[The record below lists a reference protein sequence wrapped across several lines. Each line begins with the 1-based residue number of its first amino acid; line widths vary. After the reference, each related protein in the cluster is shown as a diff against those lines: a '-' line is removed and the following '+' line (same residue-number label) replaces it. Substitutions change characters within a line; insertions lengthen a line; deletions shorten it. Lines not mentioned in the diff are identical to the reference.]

1 MSLYTGK
8 TITLCEVGPRDGLQ
22 NEQKILTTDEKV
34 RLIERAVSSG
44 FKVVEVGSFMSP
56 KAVPQMA
63 DTDEVFRRLAKAPG
77 VEYRALIANM
87 KGLFRAAA
95 CGCVKTKLNVSASET
110 HNLKNLNCTPAE
122 SVARFAP
129 IVEAAA
135 DPEKLAALMAEN
147 GTAAVI
153 PGQKIEVSGSISMA
167 FGSPWD
173 SEIPVST
180 VCSIIDAYLAAGVTE
195 ISLSDASGQAYPGQV
210 YDICE
215 EMKKRYPEVKFWL
228 HFHNT
233 RGLGIANILAGI
245 EAGFA
250 NFDSAFAG
258 VGGCPFVPG
267 ATGNVASEDV
277 VHAMKGCGVHTGI
290 DLDMAIETARRVA
303 EAVGHPTDSSM
314 LRAGRADRIL
324 LRKE

>member
-22 NEQKILTTDEKV
+22 NEQKILSTDEKV
-34 RLIERAVSSG
+34 CLIERAVSSG

-63 DTDEVFRRLAKAPG
+63 DTDEVFRRLTKAPG

-87 KGLFRAAA
+87 KGLERAAD

-129 IVEAAA
+129 IVEAAK
-135 DPEKLAALMAEN
+135 EK
-147 GTAAVI
+147 
-153 PGQKIEVSGSISMA
+153 KIEVSGSISMA

-180 VCSIIDAYLAAGVTE
+180 VCSIIDAYLAAGVSE

-245 EAGFA
+245 EAGFT

>member
-22 NEQKILTTDEKV
+22 NEQKILSTDEKV
-34 RLIERAVSSG
+34 CLIERAVSSG

-63 DTDEVFRRLAKAPG
+63 DTDEVFRRLTKAPG

-87 KGLFRAAA
+87 KGLERAAD

-129 IVEAAA
+129 IVEAAK
-135 DPEKLAALMAEN
+135 EK
-147 GTAAVI
+147 
-153 PGQKIEVSGSISMA
+153 KIEVSGSISMA

-290 DLDMAIETARRVA
+290 DLDMAIETARQVA

>member
-22 NEQKILTTDEKV
+22 NEQKILSTDEKV

-63 DTDEVFRRLAKAPG
+63 DTDEVFRRLTKAPG

-129 IVEAAA
+129 IVEAAK
-135 DPEKLAALMAEN
+135 EK
-147 GTAAVI
+147 
-153 PGQKIEVSGSISMA
+153 KIEVSGSISMA

-245 EAGFA
+245 EAGFT

>member
-34 RLIERAVSSG
+34 CLIERAVSSG

-63 DTDEVFRRLAKAPG
+63 DTDEVFRRLTKAPG

-87 KGLFRAAA
+87 KGLERAAD

-129 IVEAAA
+129 IVEAAK
-135 DPEKLAALMAEN
+135 EK
-147 GTAAVI
+147 
-153 PGQKIEVSGSISMA
+153 KIEVSGSISMA

-180 VCSIIDAYLAAGVTE
+180 VCSIIDAYLAAGVSE

-245 EAGFA
+245 EAGFT

>member
-34 RLIERAVSSG
+34 CLIERAVSSG

-63 DTDEVFRRLAKAPG
+63 DTDEVFRRLTKAPG

-87 KGLFRAAA
+87 KGLERAAD

-129 IVEAAA
+129 IVEAAK
-135 DPEKLAALMAEN
+135 EK
-147 GTAAVI
+147 
-153 PGQKIEVSGSISMA
+153 KIEVSGSISMA

-245 EAGFA
+245 EAGFT

>member
-22 NEQKILTTDEKV
+22 NEQKILSTDEKV

-63 DTDEVFRRLAKAPG
+63 DTDEVFRRLTKAPG

-87 KGLFRAAA
+87 KGLERAAD

-129 IVEAAA
+129 IVEAAK
-135 DPEKLAALMAEN
+135 EK
-147 GTAAVI
+147 
-153 PGQKIEVSGSISMA
+153 KIEVSGSISMA

-180 VCSIIDAYLAAGVTE
+180 VCSIIDAYLAAGVSE

-245 EAGFA
+245 EAGFT

>member
-63 DTDEVFRRLAKAPG
+63 DTDEVFRRLTKAPG

-87 KGLFRAAA
+87 KGLERAAD

-129 IVEAAA
+129 IVEAAK
-135 DPEKLAALMAEN
+135 EK
-147 GTAAVI
+147 
-153 PGQKIEVSGSISMA
+153 KIEVSGSISMA

-245 EAGFA
+245 EAGFT

>member
-22 NEQKILTTDEKV
+22 NEQTILSTEEKV
-34 RLIERAVSSG
+34 RLIERVVTSG
-44 FKVVEVGSFMSP
+44 FKVVEVGSFVSP

-63 DTDEVFRRLAKAPG
+63 DTDEVFRRLTKAPG

-87 KGLFRAAA
+87 KGLERAAA
-95 CGCVKTKLNVSASET
+95 CGCTKTKLNVSASET

-122 SVARFAP
+122 SVTRFAP
-129 IVEAAA
+129 IVEAAK
-135 DPEKLAALMAEN
+135 EKE
-147 GTAAVI
+147 
-153 PGQKIEVSGSISMA
+153 IEVSGSISMA

-173 SEIPVST
+173 SEIPVSI
-180 VCSIIDAYLAAGVTE
+180 VCSIIDAYLAAGVSE

-210 YDICE
+210 YDMGC

-250 NFDSAFAG
+250 NFDGAFAG

-277 VHAMKGCGVHTGI
+277 IHAMKGCGVHTGI
-290 DLDMAIETARRVA
+290 DLDMAIETARQVRDD
-303 EAVGHPTDSSM
+303 VGHPTDSCM

>member
-22 NEQKILTTDEKV
+22 NEQKILSTDEKV
-34 RLIERAVSSG
+34 CLIERAVSSG

-63 DTDEVFRRLAKAPG
+63 DTDEVFRRLTKAPG

-87 KGLFRAAA
+87 KGLERAAD

-129 IVEAAA
+129 IVEAAK
-135 DPEKLAALMAEN
+135 EK
-147 GTAAVI
+147 
-153 PGQKIEVSGSISMA
+153 KIEVSGSISMA

-180 VCSIIDAYLAAGVTE
+180 VCSIIDAYLAAGVSE

>member
-22 NEQKILTTDEKV
+22 NEQKILSTDEKV
-34 RLIERAVSSG
+34 CLIERAVSSG

-63 DTDEVFRRLAKAPG
+63 DTDEVFRRLTKAPG

-87 KGLFRAAA
+87 KGLERAAD

-129 IVEAAA
+129 IVEAAK
-135 DPEKLAALMAEN
+135 EK
-147 GTAAVI
+147 
-153 PGQKIEVSGSISMA
+153 KIEVSGSISMA

-180 VCSIIDAYLAAGVTE
+180 ICSIIDAYLAAGVSE

-245 EAGFA
+245 EAGFT

>member
-22 NEQKILTTDEKV
+22 NEQKILSTDEKV
-34 RLIERAVSSG
+34 CLIERAVSSG

-63 DTDEVFRRLAKAPG
+63 DTDEVFRRLTKAPG

-87 KGLFRAAA
+87 KGLERAAD

-129 IVEAAA
+129 IVEAAK
-135 DPEKLAALMAEN
+135 EK
-147 GTAAVI
+147 
-153 PGQKIEVSGSISMA
+153 KIEVSGSISMA

-180 VCSIIDAYLAAGVTE
+180 VCSIIDAYLAADVTE

-245 EAGFA
+245 EAGFT

>member
-22 NEQKILTTDEKV
+22 NEQKILSTDEKV
-34 RLIERAVSSG
+34 CLIERAVSSG

-63 DTDEVFRRLAKAPG
+63 DTDEVFRRLTKAPG

-87 KGLFRAAA
+87 KGLERAAD

-122 SVARFAP
+122 SVASFAP
-129 IVEAAA
+129 IVEAAK
-135 DPEKLAALMAEN
+135 EK
-147 GTAAVI
+147 
-153 PGQKIEVSGSISMA
+153 KIEVSGSISMA

-245 EAGFA
+245 EAGFT

>member
-87 KGLFRAAA
+87 KGLERAAD

-129 IVEAAA
+129 IVEAAK
-135 DPEKLAALMAEN
+135 EK
-147 GTAAVI
+147 
-153 PGQKIEVSGSISMA
+153 KIEVSGSISMA

-180 VCSIIDAYLAAGVTE
+180 VCSIIDAYLAAGVSE

-210 YDICE
+210 YDVCE

-245 EAGFA
+245 EAGFT

-277 VHAMKGCGVHTGI
+277 VHAMKGCSVHTGI

>member
-22 NEQKILTTDEKV
+22 NEQKILSTDEKV

-63 DTDEVFRRLAKAPG
+63 DTDEVFRRLTKAPG

-87 KGLFRAAA
+87 KGLERAAD

-129 IVEAAA
+129 IVEAAK
-135 DPEKLAALMAEN
+135 EK
-147 GTAAVI
+147 
-153 PGQKIEVSGSISMA
+153 KIEVSGSISMA

>member
-22 NEQKILTTDEKV
+22 NEQKILSTDEKV
-34 RLIERAVSSG
+34 CLIERAVSSG

-63 DTDEVFRRLAKAPG
+63 DTDEVFRRLTKAPG

-87 KGLFRAAA
+87 KGLERAAD

-129 IVEAAA
+129 IVEAAK
-135 DPEKLAALMAEN
+135 EK
-147 GTAAVI
+147 
-153 PGQKIEVSGSISMA
+153 KIEVSGSISMA

-245 EAGFA
+245 EAGFT

>member
-22 NEQKILTTDEKV
+22 NEQKILSTDEKV
-34 RLIERAVSSG
+34 CLIERAVSSG

-87 KGLFRAAA
+87 KGLERAAA

-129 IVEAAA
+129 IVEAAK
-135 DPEKLAALMAEN
+135 EK
-147 GTAAVI
+147 
-153 PGQKIEVSGSISMA
+153 KIEVSGSISMA

-180 VCSIIDAYLAAGVTE
+180 VCSIIDAYLAAGVSE

-210 YDICE
+210 YDICG

-245 EAGFA
+245 EAGFT

>member
-22 NEQKILTTDEKV
+22 NEQKILSTDEKV
-34 RLIERAVSSG
+34 CLIERAVSSG

-63 DTDEVFRRLAKAPG
+63 DTDEVFRRLTKAPG

-87 KGLFRAAA
+87 KGLERAAD

-129 IVEAAA
+129 IVEAAK
-135 DPEKLAALMAEN
+135 EK
-147 GTAAVI
+147 
-153 PGQKIEVSGSISMA
+153 KIEVSGSISMA

-173 SEIPVST
+173 SEISVST

-245 EAGFA
+245 EAGFT

>member
-22 NEQKILTTDEKV
+22 NEQKILSTDEKV
-34 RLIERAVSSG
+34 CLIERAVSSG

-63 DTDEVFRRLAKAPG
+63 DTDEVFRRLTKAPG

-87 KGLFRAAA
+87 KGLERAAD

-129 IVEAAA
+129 IVEAAK
-135 DPEKLAALMAEN
+135 EK
-147 GTAAVI
+147 
-153 PGQKIEVSGSISMA
+153 KIEVSGSISMA

-245 EAGFA
+245 EAGFT

-314 LRAGRADRIL
+314 LRAGRADRLL